1 MILLNFSFAFRFC
14 FCRFISSGSKRG
26 QGTRTRK
33 CFKNVKKKKECS
45 RRSRKRVSS
54 GSCCGNMKKG
64 SGDPSAPWLGEVRE
78 ATKESVPEPRQD
90 GFTFESTTTRKV
102 ITKKKNW
109 SAPGPDKIANFWL
122 KNACTLQEG
131 CVQ

>member
-1 MILLNFSFAFRFC
+1 M
-14 FCRFISSGSKRG
+14 
-26 QGTRTRK
+26 
-33 CFKNVKKKKECS
+33 
-45 RRSRKRVSS
+45 SS

-64 SGDPSAPWLGEVRE
+64 SGDPSAPWLGDVRE
-78 ATKESVPEPRQD
+78 AIKESVPEPRQD

-109 SAPGPDKIANFWL
+109 SAPGPDKIAHFL
-122 KNACTLQEG
+122 VEKCMYLTPG